1 MAHKVL
7 KTRNF
12 AIEKLAEN
20 IKKVTDLAEKH
31 ESRSWLANDS
41 NDAYQR
47 MSMEISHSRQVGQT
61 SAHVRVYCTWPASRN
76 IFAPIQ
82 ICTRVENQKFVPPRE
97 STEEK
102 ICKTCCLF
110 LIKRL
115 RNNLSSD
122 CISCE
127 SKQDRSTRARRKYL
141 NWRQF

>member
-82 ICTRVENQKFVPPRE
+82 ICTRVPQKFVPPRE

-102 ICKTCCLF
+102 IYKTCCLF

>member
-61 SAHVRVYCTWPASRN
+61 SAHVHVYCTWPASRN

-82 ICTRVENQKFVPPRE
+82 ICTRVPQKFVPPRE

>member
-82 ICTRVENQKFVPPRE
+82 ICTRVAQKFVPPRE